1 MDKKGSGV
9 LLHISCLPSDF
20 GIGDM
25 GSGAYKFA
33 DFLAKSKQSFW
44 QILPL
49 NPTNSINGNSP
60 YSSVSAF
67 ASNVILISPAFM
79 AEDGLLVEEDIKTT
93 PKFSPNR
100 VDYDAVVNYKMKL
113 FNKAYKRFKQI
124 NKKSAECKAQYDAF
138 CTGHAYWLEDFAM
151 FIAFKEHFKDKIWS
165 EWPQAIRD
173 RNKQAIEKLKDKL
186 KEQIEKEKFLQYVFL
201 KQWRRL
207 KSYCNKK
214 GIQIMGDIPIYVTYD
229 SVDVW
234 TNPSIFK
241 LDQDK
246 KPIYVAGVP
255 PDYFSKTGQLWG
267 NPVFNWD
274 VLQKQAYAW
283 WVKRIEHNLKLFDWV
298 RIDHFRG
305 FVDYW
310 QVASGEK
317 TAVNGV
323 WQKAPAKDFF
333 TTLLKHFPNLPII
346 AEDLGIITDEVREVM
361 RYFGFPGMKVLL
373 FAFSEDLSKHPYLP
387 HNYIPNCAA
396 YTGTHDNNTVRGWF
410 EKEMLKDDKQRLF
423 TYLGREVTVDELNW
437 ELIKLLM
444 ESVANMV
451 IIPMQDLLNL
461 GEEKRMNLPGTA
473 NNNWQWRVI
482 SEQINVPIS
491 KQLLNITK
499 KSNRI

>member
-9 LLHISCLPSDF
+9 LLHISCLPSAF

-25 GSGAYKFA
+25 GPGAYKFA

-49 NPTNSINGNSP
+49 NPTNLINGNSP

-67 ASNVILISPAFM
+67 ALNTLLISPAFM
-79 AEDGLLVEEDIKTT
+79 AEDGLLIEEDIKTI
-93 PKFSPNR
+93 PKFSPSR
-100 VDYDAVVNYKMKL
+100 VDYDAVVNYKIKL
-113 FNKAYKRFKQI
+113 FDKAYKRFKQI
-124 NKKSAECKAQYDAF
+124 NKKSAECKAQYKAF
-138 CTGHAYWLEDFAM
+138 CTQHTYWLEDFAM
-151 FIAFKEHFKDKIWS
+151 FIAFKDHFNGKIWS

-173 RNKQAIEKLKDKL
+173 RNKQAIKKLKDNL
-186 KEQIEKEKFLQYVFL
+186 KEQIEKEKFLQCVFF
-201 KQWRRL
+201 KQWHRL
-207 KSYCNKK
+207 KNYCDKK
-214 GIQIMGDIPIYVTYD
+214 GIRIIGDIPIYVTYD

-241 LDQDK
+241 LGQDK
-246 KPIYVAGVP
+246 KPIYIAGVP

-283 WVKRIEHNLKLFDWV
+283 WMKRIEHNLKLFDGV

-305 FVDYW
+305 FIDYW

-317 TAVNGV
+317 TAINGA
-323 WQKAPAKDFF
+323 WKKAPAKDFF
-333 TTLLKHFPNLPII
+333 TTLLKHFPDLPIM

-361 RYFGFPGMKVLL
+361 HYFGFPGMKVLL

-387 HNYIPNCAA
+387 HNYIPNCVA
-396 YTGTHDNNTVRGWF
+396 YTGTHDNNTIRGWF
-410 EKEMLKDDKQRLF
+410 EKEISKEDRQRLF
-423 TYLGREVTVDELNW
+423 KYLGREVTVDELNW
-437 ELIKLLM
+437 ELITLLM

-451 IIPMQDLLNL
+451 IIPMPDLLNL
-461 GEEKRMNLPGTA
+461 GEEGRMNLPGTA
-473 NNNWQWRVI
+473 NNNWQWRVLSKQLNLSI
-482 SEQINVPIS
+482 SE
-491 KQLLNITK
+491 QLLNITV
-499 KSNRI
+499 KSNR